1 MRQENGK
8 ETEKRSL
15 IDPMPYPNV
24 FQPLDIGGCTLPN
37 RIVRAAHS
45 TGAVGEDL
53 IAYHEARAKG
63 GAALT
68 VLQIA
73 GVHPT
78 SPTDIPV
85 FTDRVL
91 PFYEEMSTRLH
102 AAGGKVFQQLWH
114 GGAAIEQ
121 RSLHNFQQPL
131 APSTIPSPMVGM
143 VPQALTTA
151 MIDELVGAFAAAA
164 RRCEEGGLDGVE
176 LHGAHGYLIG
186 QFLSP
191 ATNHRDDHYGGSL
204 ENRTRFLREILAAI
218 RAETSP
224 GFPVGVRISADDQI
238 EGGVFPEEAAA
249 IAKLVEPDI
258 DFLDVSLSSY
268 WRFHRLLSTLDEGL
282 GYEVPTSE
290 VVTGAVDVPAIV
302 TGRITTL
309 DHAEHLLKSGV
320 ADLVSIVRGMIADP
334 DLVVKA
340 QSGREGEI
348 RPCIGT
354 SVGCVARFMVA
365 GKMRCVV
372 NTAAGQ
378 ETKVPFEPADRV
390 AEPKR
395 VLVAGGGPAG
405 LEAARA
411 AALRGHQVVLYEMT
425 GELGGQVRMAASA
438 PPRTDLGAI
447 TAFLADE
454 LDRLGVTVRLRS
466 PVDPDVVADEK
477 PHELVIATG
486 TTPRRGFQIS
496 APSKPIPGA
505 GLPHVFTSWEV
516 LGFGGQA
523 AVGKRAV
530 VFDDTGTFEAIS
542 VCDALMAAGAEVR
555 LLSRHEQ
562 LGAAIPYPA
571 ATVEASRE
579 RLFSGPFSF
588 TPAVALRE
596 IAPNTVVTRDLGT
609 YAERSF
615 DADTVV
621 IVSYHDCNNE
631 LADHLRA
638 KMSGEPGA
646 PPFNMHL
653 VGDVNGTNSIMAA
666 IHAGAW
672 VGREI

>member
-164 RRCEEGGLDGVE
+164 RRCEQGGLDGVE

-378 ETKVPFEPADRV
+378 ETKVPFEPAGRV

-516 LGFGGQA
+516 LGFGGRA

-555 LLSRHEQ
+555 LLSRHEH

-638 KMSGEPGA
+638 KMSDQSGA

>member
-1 MRQENGK
+1 M
-8 ETEKRSL
+8 
-15 IDPMPYPNV
+15 

-37 RIVRAAHS
+37 RIVRTAHS

-68 VLQIA
+68 ILQIA

-91 PFYEEMSTRLH
+91 PFYEEMAARLH

-121 RSLHNFQQPL
+121 RSLTNYQQPL
-131 APSTIPSPMVGM
+131 APSPIPSPMVGD
-143 VPQALTTA
+143 VPQVLTTS
-151 MIDELVGAFAAAA
+151 MIDELVEAFAVAA
-164 RRCEEGGLDGVE
+164 RRCEQGGLDGVE

-191 ATNHRDDHYGGSL
+191 ATNLRDDDYGGSL

-218 RAETSP
+218 RSETSP
-224 GFPVGVRISADDQI
+224 GFPVGLRISADDQI
-238 EGGVFPEEAAA
+238 EGGVDPEEAAA
-249 IAKLVEPDI
+249 IAKLVEPDL

-290 VVTGAVDVPAIV
+290 VVTTAVEVPTIV

-309 DHAEHLLKSGV
+309 DHAEHLIQSGV

-334 DLVVKA
+334 ELVAKA
-340 QSGREGEI
+340 RDGREGEI

-378 ETKVPFEPADRV
+378 ETKVPFEPNDRV

-405 LEAARA
+405 LEAART
-411 AALRGHQVVLYEMT
+411 AALRGHEVVLYEMT

-438 PPRTDLGAI
+438 PPRSDVGAI
-447 TAFLADE
+447 TAFLTDE

-466 PVDPDVVADEK
+466 PVDPDVVAEERPDE
-477 PHELVIATG
+477 LIIATG

-505 GLPHVFTSWEV
+505 DLPHVYTSWEV
-516 LGFGGQA
+516 LGFGGRA
-523 AVGKRAV
+523 SIGRKAV
-530 VFDDTGTFEAIS
+530 VYDDTGTFEAIS
-542 VCDALMAAGAEVR
+542 VCDALMAAGAEVSF
-555 LLSRHEQ
+555 LSRHEQ
-562 LGAAIPYPA
+562 LGATILYPA

-579 RLFSGPFSF
+579 RLFSGPCSF

-596 IAPNTVVTRDLGT
+596 ITPEAVVTRDLGT
-609 YAERSF
+609 YTERSF

-631 LADHLRA
+631 LANYLRA
-638 KMSGEPGA
+638 EMSDQSGA

-666 IHAGAW
+666 IHAGAR
-672 VGREI
+672 VGRDI

>member
-1 MRQENGK
+1 
-8 ETEKRSL
+8 
-15 IDPMPYPNV
+15 MPYPHV

-53 IAYHEARAKG
+53 IAYHEARARG

-68 VLQIA
+68 ILQIA
-73 GVHPT
+73 GVHPS

-91 PFYEEMSTRLH
+91 PFYEEMASRIH
-102 AAGGKVFQQLWH
+102 AAGGGVFQQLWH

-121 RSLHNFQQPL
+121 RSLQNFQQPL
-131 APSTIPSPMVGM
+131 APSAIPSPMVGV
-143 VPQALTTA
+143 VPQELTTA
-151 MIDELVGAFAAAA
+151 MIDELVEAFAAAA
-164 RRCEEGGLDGVE
+164 RRCEQGGLDGVE

-191 ATNHRDDHYGGSL
+191 ATNLREDRYGGSL

-224 GFPVGVRISADDQI
+224 GFPVGLRISADDQI
-238 EGGVFPEEAAA
+238 EGGIEPEEAAA

-290 VVTGAVDVPAIV
+290 VVTAAVDVPTIV

-309 DHAEHLLKSGV
+309 DHAEHLIKSGV

-334 DLVVKA
+334 ELVAKA
-340 QSGREGEI
+340 RDGRESEI

-378 ETKVPFEPADRV
+378 ETSVPFEPADRV
-390 AEPKR
+390 AHPKR

-411 AALRGHQVVLYEMT
+411 AALRGHEVVLYEMT
-425 GELGGQVRMAASA
+425 GELGGQVRMAASV
-438 PPRTDLGAI
+438 PPRSDLGAI
-447 TAFLADE
+447 TAFLAEE
-454 LDRLGVTVRLRS
+454 LDRLGVAVKLRS
-466 PVDPDVVADEK
+466 PVDLDVVADER
-477 PHELVIATG
+477 PDELVIATG

-496 APSKPIPGA
+496 APSKPVPGA
-505 GLPHVFTSWEV
+505 DLPHVYTSWEV
-516 LGFGGQA
+516 LGFGGRA
-523 AVGKRAV
+523 AIGQKAV
-530 VFDDTGTFEAIS
+530 VYDDTGTFEAIS
-542 VCDALMAAGAEVR
+542 VCDALMAAGAEVTF
-555 LLSRHEQ
+555 LSRHEQ
-562 LGAAIPYPA
+562 LGATIPYPA

-579 RLFSGPFSF
+579 RLFAGAFSF

-596 IAPNTVVTRDLGT
+596 ITPEAVVTRDLGT
-609 YAERSF
+609 CTERSF
-615 DADTVV
+615 EADTAV
-621 IVSYHDCNNE
+621 IVSYHDCNSE
-631 LADHLRA
+631 LADYLQA
-638 KMSGEPGA
+638 GMNGQADTPQY
-646 PPFNMHL
+646 NMHL

-666 IHAGAW
+666 IHAGAR

>member
-1 MRQENGK
+1 MA
-8 ETEKRSL
+8 
-15 IDPMPYPNV
+15 YPHV

-68 VLQIA
+68 ILQIA

-85 FTDRVL
+85 YTDRVL
-91 PFYEEMSTRLH
+91 PLYEEMAARLH

-121 RSLHNFQQPL
+121 RSLSNFQQPL
-131 APSTIPSPMVGM
+131 APSPIPSPMVGV
-143 VPQALTTA
+143 VPQVLTTT
-151 MIDELVGAFAAAA
+151 MIDELVEAFAAAA
-164 RRCEEGGLDGVE
+164 LRCEAGGLDGVE

-191 ATNHRDDHYGGSL
+191 ATNLRDDHYGGSL

-224 GFPVGVRISADDQI
+224 GFPVGLRISADDQI
-238 EGGVFPEEAAA
+238 EGGVYPEEAAA
-249 IAKLVEPDI
+249 IAKQVEPDI

-290 VVTGAVDVPAIV
+290 VVTTAVEVPAIV

-309 DHAEHLLKSGV
+309 DHAEHLIKSGV

-334 DLVVKA
+334 ELVAKA
-340 QSGREGEI
+340 RDGRESEI

-378 ETKVPFEPADRV
+378 ETRVPFEPADRV
-390 AEPKR
+390 AVPKR

-405 LEAARA
+405 LEAART
-411 AALRGHQVVLYEMT
+411 AALRGHEVVLCEMA

-438 PPRTDLGAI
+438 PPRSDLGAI

-454 LDRLGVTVRLRS
+454 LHRLGVTVQLRS
-466 PVDPDVVADEK
+466 PVDPDVVADEG
-477 PHELVIATG
+477 PDELIIATG

-496 APSKPIPGA
+496 APSNPIPGA
-505 GLPHVFTSWEV
+505 HLPHVFTSWEV
-516 LGFGGQA
+516 LGFGGRASIGQE
-523 AVGKRAV
+523 AV
-530 VFDDTGTFEAIS
+530 VYDDTGTFEAIS
-542 VCDALMAAGAEVR
+542 VCDALMAAGAEVT

-562 LGAAIPYPA
+562 LGAAILYPP

-579 RLFSGPFSF
+579 RLFSGRFSF

-596 IAPNTVVTRDLGT
+596 ITPEAVMTRDLGT
-609 YAERSF
+609 YNERGF

-631 LADHLRA
+631 LADYLRA
-638 KMSGEPGA
+638 EMSDRSDA
-646 PPFNMHL
+646 PKFTMHL

-666 IHAGAW
+666 IHAGAR

>member
-1 MRQENGK
+1 
-8 ETEKRSL
+8 
-15 IDPMPYPNV
+15 MPYPHV
-24 FQPLDIGGCTLPN
+24 FQQLDIGGCTLPN

-68 VLQIA
+68 ILQIA

-85 FTDRVL
+85 HTDRVL
-91 PFYEEMSTRLH
+91 PFYEEMADRLH
-102 AAGGKVFQQLWH
+102 AAGGRVFQQLWH
-114 GGAAIEQ
+114 GGAAMEQ
-121 RSLHNFQQPL
+121 RSLSNFQQPL
-131 APSTIPSPMVGM
+131 APSPIPSPMGGV
-143 VPQALTTA
+143 VPQALTQA

-164 RRCEEGGLDGVE
+164 RRCEQGGLDGVE

-191 ATNHRDDHYGGSL
+191 ATNLRDDQYGGSL

-218 RAETSP
+218 RAETSL
-224 GFPVGVRISADDQI
+224 GFPVGLRISADDQI
-238 EGGVFPEEAAA
+238 EGGVDPEEAAA
-249 IAKLVEPDI
+249 IAKLVEADI

-290 VVTGAVDVPAIV
+290 VVTTAVEVPTIV

-309 DHAEHLLKSGV
+309 DHAEHLIQSGV

-334 DLVVKA
+334 DLVAKA
-340 QSGREGEI
+340 RDGRESEI

-378 ETKVPFEPADRV
+378 ETKVPFEPVDRV

-405 LEAARA
+405 LEAART
-411 AALRGHQVVLYEMT
+411 AALRGHEVVLHEMT
-425 GELGGQVRMAASA
+425 GELGGQVRMAATA
-438 PPRTDLGAI
+438 HPRSDLGAI

-454 LDRLGVTVRLRS
+454 LDRLGVAVRLRS
-466 PVDPDVVADEK
+466 PVDPDVVAEERPDE
-477 PHELVIATG
+477 LIIATG

-496 APSKPIPGA
+496 APSSPIPGA
-505 GLPHVFTSWEV
+505 DLAHVCTSWEV
-516 LGFGGQA
+516 LGFGGRA
-523 AVGKRAV
+523 AIGQQAV
-530 VFDDTGTFEAIS
+530 VYDDTGTFEAIS
-542 VCDALMAAGAEVR
+542 VCDALMAAGAEVTF
-555 LLSRHEQ
+555 LSRHEQ
-562 LGAAIPYPA
+562 LGATILYPA

-579 RLFSGPFSF
+579 RLFSGRFSF

-596 IAPNTVVTRDLGT
+596 ITPNTVVTRDLGT
-609 YAERSF
+609 YTERSF
-615 DADTVV
+615 EADTVV
-621 IVSYHDCNNE
+621 VVSYHDCNNE
-631 LADHLRA
+631 LADYLRA
-638 KMSGEPGA
+638 ELSEQADA
-646 PPFNMHL
+646 PRFNMHL

-666 IHAGAW
+666 IHAGARA
-672 VGREI
+672 GREI

>member
-1 MRQENGK
+1 
-8 ETEKRSL
+8 
-15 IDPMPYPNV
+15 MPYPNV

-68 VLQIA
+68 ILQIA

-78 SPTDIPV
+78 AATDIPV

-91 PFYEEMSTRLH
+91 PFYEEMATRLH
-102 AAGGKVFQQLWH
+102 AAGGRVFQQLWH

-121 RSLHNFQQPL
+121 RSLHNFQPPL
-131 APSTIPSPMVGM
+131 APSAVPSPMVGV
-143 VPQALTTA
+143 VPQVLTQA
-151 MIDELVGAFAAAA
+151 VIDELVEAFAAAA
-164 RRCEEGGLDGVE
+164 RRCEQGGLDGVE

-191 ATNHRDDHYGGSL
+191 ATNLRDDHYGGSL

-218 RAETSP
+218 RQETSP
-224 GFPVGVRISADDQI
+224 GFPVGIRISADDQI
-238 EGGVFPEEAAA
+238 EGGVDPEESAA

-290 VVTGAVDVPAIV
+290 VVTRAVDVPTIV

-309 DHAEHLLKSGV
+309 DHAEHLVKSGV

-334 DLVVKA
+334 ELVVKA
-340 QSGREGEI
+340 RDGRESEV

-372 NTAAGQ
+372 NSAAGQ
-378 ETKVPFEPADRV
+378 ETSVPFEPADRV

-395 VLVAGGGPAG
+395 VLVVGGGPAG

-411 AALRGHQVVLYEMT
+411 AALRGHEVVLYEMT
-425 GELGGQVRMAASA
+425 NELGGQVRMAASA
-438 PPRTDLGAI
+438 PPRSDLGAI

-466 PVDPDVVADEK
+466 PVDPDVVAEERPDE
-477 PHELVIATG
+477 LIIATG
-486 TTPRRGFQIS
+486 TAPRRGFQIS

-505 GLPHVFTSWEV
+505 ELPHVFTSWEV
-516 LGFGGQA
+516 LGFGGRA
-523 AVGKRAV
+523 AIGRRAV

-542 VCDALMAAGAEVR
+542 VSDVLMAAGAEVTF
-555 LLSRHEQ
+555 LSRHEQ
-562 LGAAIPYPA
+562 LGATILYPA

-596 IAPNTVVTRDLGT
+596 ITPETVTARDLGT
-609 YAERSF
+609 YVERSF
-615 DADTVV
+615 EADTVV
-621 IVSYHDCNNE
+621 VVGYHDCNSE
-631 LADHLRA
+631 LADYLRA
-638 KMSGEPGA
+638 QMFEQSGA
-646 PPFNMHL
+646 PRFNMHL

-666 IHAGAW
+666 IHAGAR

>member
-1 MRQENGK
+1 
-8 ETEKRSL
+8 
-15 IDPMPYPNV
+15 MPYPHV
-24 FQPLDIGGCTLPN
+24 FQPLDLGGCTLPN

-53 IAYHEARAKG
+53 IAYHEARARG

-68 VLQIA
+68 ILQIA
-73 GVHPT
+73 GVHPS

-91 PFYEEMSTRLH
+91 PFYEEMAARLH
-102 AAGGKVFQQLWH
+102 AAGGRVFQQLWH
-114 GGAAIEQ
+114 GGAATER
-121 RSLHNFQQPL
+121 RSLANFEQPL
-131 APSTIPSPMVGM
+131 APSAVPSPMVGV
-143 VPQALTTA
+143 VPQELTAA
-151 MIDELVGAFAAAA
+151 MIDELVEAFAAAA
-164 RRCEEGGLDGVE
+164 RRSEQGGLDGVE

-191 ATNHRDDHYGGSL
+191 ATNLRDDDYGGSL
-204 ENRTRFLREILAAI
+204 ENRTRFLREVLAAI

-224 GFPVGVRISADDQI
+224 GFPVGLRISADDQI
-238 EGGVFPEEAAA
+238 EGGVEPVEAAA
-249 IAKLVEPDI
+249 IAKLVEDDI

-290 VVTGAVDVPAIV
+290 VVTREVEVPTIV

-309 DHAEHLLKSGV
+309 DHAEHLIKSGV
-320 ADLVSIVRGMIADP
+320 ADMVSIVRGMVADP
-334 DLVVKA
+334 DLVAKA
-340 QSGREGEI
+340 RDGRESEI

-372 NTAAGQ
+372 NAAAGQ
-378 ETKVPFEPADRV
+378 ETRVPFEPADRV
-390 AEPKR
+390 AQPKR

-411 AALRGHQVVLYEMT
+411 AALRGHEVVLYEMT
-425 GELGGQVRMAASA
+425 GELGGQVRMAASV
-438 PPRTDLGAI
+438 PPRSDLGAI

-454 LDRLGVTVRLRS
+454 LDRLGVAVRLRS
-466 PVDPDVVADEK
+466 PVDPDVVADER
-477 PHELVIATG
+477 PDELIIATG

-496 APSKPIPGA
+496 APSTPIPGA
-505 GLPHVFTSWEV
+505 ELPHVFTSWEV
-516 LGFGGQA
+516 LGYGGRA
-523 AVGKRAV
+523 AIGQKAV
-530 VFDDTGTFEAIS
+530 VYDDTGTFEAIS
-542 VCDALMAAGAEVR
+542 VCDALMAAGTKVTF
-555 LLSRHEQ
+555 LSRHEQ
-562 LGAAIPYPA
+562 LGATILYPA

-579 RLFSGPFSF
+579 RLFAGPFSF

-596 IAPNTVVTRDLGT
+596 ITPESVVTRDLGT
-609 YAERSF
+609 YTERSF
-615 DADTVV
+615 EADTVV
-621 IVSYHDCNNE
+621 VVSYHHCNSD
-631 LADHLRA
+631 LAYYLRTE
-638 KMSGEPGA
+638 MSGQTDT

-666 IHAGAW
+666 IHAGTQI
-672 VGREI
+672 GRSI

>member
-1 MRQENGK
+1 
-8 ETEKRSL
+8 
-15 IDPMPYPNV
+15 MPYPNV

-37 RIVRAAHS
+37 RIVRTAHS
-45 TGAVGEDL
+45 TGAVGEEL

-78 SPTDIPV
+78 APTDIPV
-85 FTDRVL
+85 FADRVL
-91 PFYEEMSTRLH
+91 PFYEEMATRLH

-114 GGAAIEQ
+114 GGAATER

-131 APSTIPSPMVGM
+131 APSAVPSPMVGV
-143 VPQALTTA
+143 VPQVLTQA
-151 MIDELVGAFAAAA
+151 MIDELVEAFATAA
-164 RRCEEGGLDGVE
+164 RRCEQGGLDGVE

-191 ATNHRDDHYGGSL
+191 ATNLRDDGYGGSL
-204 ENRTRFLREILAAI
+204 ENRIRFLREILAAI
-218 RAETSP
+218 RQETSP
-224 GFPVGVRISADDQI
+224 GFPVGIRISADDQI
-238 EGGVFPEEAAA
+238 EGGVDPEESAA
-249 IAKLVEPDI
+249 IAKLVESDI
-258 DFLDVSLSSY
+258 DFLDVSLASY

-290 VVTGAVDVPAIV
+290 VVTTAVDVPTIV

-309 DHAEHLLKSGV
+309 DHAEHLIKSGV

-334 DLVVKA
+334 ELVVKA
-340 QSGREGEI
+340 RDGRESEV

-354 SVGCVARFMVA
+354 SVGCVARFMVT

-378 ETKVPFEPADRV
+378 ETSVPFEAADRV
-390 AEPKR
+390 SEPKR
-395 VLVAGGGPAG
+395 LLVAGGGPAG

-411 AALRGHQVVLYEMT
+411 AALRGHEVVLYEMT
-425 GELGGQVRMAASA
+425 NELGGQVRMAASS
-438 PPRTDLGAI
+438 PPRSDLGAI

-466 PVDPDVVADEK
+466 PVDPDVVAEERPDE
-477 PHELVIATG
+477 LIIATG

-505 GLPHVFTSWEV
+505 DLPHVFTSWEV
-516 LGFGGQA
+516 LGFGGRA
-523 AVGKRAV
+523 DIGTKAV

-542 VCDALMAAGAEVR
+542 VCDALIAAGAEVTF
-555 LLSRHEQ
+555 LSRHEQ
-562 LGAAIPYPA
+562 LGAAILYPA

-596 IAPNTVVTRDLGT
+596 ITPETVTARDLGT
-609 YAERSF
+609 YVERSF
-615 DADTVV
+615 EADTVV
-621 IVSYHDCNNE
+621 VVSYHDCNNE
-631 LADHLRA
+631 LADYLRA
-638 KMSGEPGA
+638 EMFEPTGA
-646 PPFNMHL
+646 PRFNMHL

-666 IHAGAW
+666 IHAGTR

>member
-1 MRQENGK
+1 
-8 ETEKRSL
+8 
-15 IDPMPYPNV
+15 MPYPNV

-68 VLQIA
+68 ILQIA

-85 FTDRVL
+85 FTDKVL
-91 PFYEEMSTRLH
+91 PFYEQMASRLH

-121 RSLHNFQQPL
+121 RSLGNFRQPL
-131 APSTIPSPMVGM
+131 APSAIPSPMVGV
-143 VPQALTTA
+143 VPQALTQA
-151 MIDELVGAFAAAA
+151 MIDELVEAFAVAA

-191 ATNHRDDHYGGSL
+191 ATNLRDDRYGGSL
-204 ENRTRFLREILAAI
+204 ENRTRFLREIVAAI
-218 RAETSP
+218 SAETSP
-224 GFPVGVRISADDQI
+224 GFPVGLRISADDQI
-238 EGGVFPEEAAA
+238 EGGVEPEEAAD
-249 IAKLVEPDI
+249 IAKLVEADI

-290 VVTGAVDVPAIV
+290 VVTKAVDVPAIV

-309 DHAEHLLKSGV
+309 DHAEHLIKSGV

-334 DLVVKA
+334 ELVAKA
-340 QSGREGEI
+340 RDGRESEI

-378 ETKVPFEPADRV
+378 ETKVSFEPTDRV

-405 LEAARA
+405 LEAART
-411 AALRGHQVVLYEMT
+411 AALRGHDVVLYEMT

-438 PPRTDLGAI
+438 PPRSDLGAI

-454 LDRLGVTVRLRS
+454 LDRLGVTVNLRS
-466 PVDPDVVADEK
+466 PVDPDVVADEQ
-477 PHELVIATG
+477 PDELVIATG

-496 APSKPIPGA
+496 APSKPVPGA
-505 GLPHVFTSWEV
+505 DLPHVYTSWEV
-516 LGFGGQA
+516 LGFGGRA
-523 AVGKRAV
+523 AIGQKAV

-542 VCDALMAAGAEVR
+542 VSDALIAAGAEVTF
-555 LLSRHEQ
+555 LSRHEQ
-562 LGAAIPYPA
+562 LGATILYPA

-596 IAPNTVVTRDLGT
+596 ITPEAVVTRDLGT
-609 YAERSF
+609 YTERRF
-615 DADTVV
+615 EADTVV
-621 IVSYHDCNNE
+621 IVSYHDCNSE
-631 LADHLRA
+631 LADYLRA
-638 KMSGEPGA
+638 EMLEHPGS
-646 PPFNMHL
+646 PRFNMHL
-653 VGDVNGTNSIMAA
+653 VGDVYGTNSIMAA
-666 IHAGAW
+666 IHAGAR

>member
-1 MRQENGK
+1 M
-8 ETEKRSL
+8 
-15 IDPMPYPNV
+15 
-24 FQPLDIGGCTLPN
+24 FQPLDIGSCTLPN

-45 TGAVGEDL
+45 TGATGEEL
-53 IAYHEARAKG
+53 IAYHEARARG

-68 VLQIA
+68 ILQIA
-73 GVHPT
+73 GVHPS

-85 FTDRVL
+85 FADRVL
-91 PFYEEMSTRLH
+91 PFYEEIARRIH

-114 GGAAIEQ
+114 AGAAVEQ
-121 RSLHNFQQPL
+121 RSIRNFRQPL
-131 APSTIPSPMVGM
+131 APSAIPSPMAGT
-143 VPQALTTA
+143 VPRELDPA
-151 MIDELVGAFAAAA
+151 MIEELVGAFAIAA

-191 ATNHRDDHYGGSL
+191 ATNLRDDRYGGSL
-204 ENRTRFLREILAAI
+204 ENRTRFLREVLAAV

-238 EGGVFPEEAAA
+238 EGGIRPEEAAA
-249 IAKLVEPDI
+249 IAKLVEPHI

-290 VVTGAVDVPAIV
+290 VVTKAVEVPTIV

-309 DHAEHLLKSGV
+309 DHAEHLIKSGA

-334 DLVVKA
+334 ELVTKA
-340 QSGREGEI
+340 RDGREREI
-348 RPCIGT
+348 RPCVGT

-372 NTAAGQ
+372 NAAAGQ
-378 ETKVPFEPADRV
+378 ETKMPFEPADRV
-390 AEPKR
+390 AQPKR

-405 LEAARA
+405 LEAART
-411 AALRGHQVVLYEMT
+411 AALRGHEVVLYEMT
-425 GELGGQVRMAASA
+425 GELGGQVRMAASV
-438 PPRTDLGAI
+438 PPRSDLGAI

-454 LDRLGVTVRLRS
+454 LDRLGVRVKLRS
-466 PVDPDVVADEK
+466 AVDPEVVAEEK
-477 PHELVIATG
+477 PDELIIATG

-496 APSKPIPGA
+496 APSKPVPGA
-505 GLPHVFTSWEV
+505 ERPHVFTSWEV
-516 LGFGGQA
+516 LGFGGRA
-523 AVGKRAV
+523 AVDRTAA

-542 VCDALMAAGAEVR
+542 VCDALLAAGAEVR

-562 LGAAIPYPA
+562 IGAAIPYPA

-579 RLFSGPFSF
+579 RLFAGPLSF

-596 IAPNTVVTRDLGT
+596 ITPASVVTRDLGT
-609 YAERSF
+609 GIQRSF
-615 DADTVV
+615 NADTVV
-621 IVSYHDCNNE
+621 IVSYHDCNRE
-631 LADHLRA
+631 LADWLHAEISDHL
-638 KMSGEPGA
+638 
-646 PPFNMHL
+646 PFNMRL

-666 IHAGAW
+666 IHAGARA
-672 VGREI
+672 GREI

>member
-1 MRQENGK
+1 
-8 ETEKRSL
+8 
-15 IDPMPYPNV
+15 MPYPHV

-68 VLQIA
+68 ILQIA
-73 GVHPT
+73 GVHPS

-85 FTDRVL
+85 FSDRVL
-91 PFYEEMSTRLH
+91 PFCEQMANRLH

-121 RSLHNFQQPL
+121 RSLQNFQQPL
-131 APSTIPSPMVGM
+131 APSAIPSPMVGV
-143 VPQALTTA
+143 VPQELTQA

-191 ATNHRDDHYGGSL
+191 ATNLREDGYGGSL

-224 GFPVGVRISADDQI
+224 GFPVGLRISADDQI
-238 EGGVFPEEAAA
+238 EGGVEPEEAAD
-249 IAKLVEPDI
+249 IAKLVESDI

-290 VVTGAVDVPAIV
+290 VVTAAVDVPTIV

-309 DHAEHLLKSGV
+309 DHAEHLIKSGV

-334 DLVVKA
+334 ELVAKA
-340 QSGREGEI
+340 RDGREGEI

-372 NTAAGQ
+372 NAAAGQ
-378 ETKVPFEPADRV
+378 ETSVPFEPADR
-390 AEPKR
+390 AAQPKR

-405 LEAARA
+405 LEAART
-411 AALRGHQVVLYEMT
+411 AALRGHEVVLYEMT
-425 GELGGQVRMAASA
+425 GELGGQVRMAASV
-438 PPRTDLGAI
+438 PPRSDLGAI

-454 LDRLGVTVRLRS
+454 LDRLGVTVKLRS
-466 PVDPDVVADEK
+466 PVDPDVVADER
-477 PHELVIATG
+477 PDELIIATG

-496 APSKPIPGA
+496 APSRPVLGA
-505 GLPHVFTSWEV
+505 DLPHVYTSWEV
-516 LGFGGQA
+516 LGFGGRVA
-523 AVGKRAV
+523 IGRTAV
-530 VFDDTGTFEAIS
+530 VYDDTGTFEAIS
-542 VCDALMAAGAEVR
+542 VCDALMAAGAEVTF
-555 LLSRHEQ
+555 LSRHEQ
-562 LGAAIPYPA
+562 LGATILYPA

-579 RLFSGPFSF
+579 RLFAGRFSF
-588 TPAVALRE
+588 TPAVALRAITPE
-596 IAPNTVVTRDLGT
+596 AVVARDLGT
-609 YAERSF
+609 YTERRF

-631 LADHLRA
+631 LADYLQA
-638 KMSGEPGA
+638 ELSGQPDA
-646 PPFNMHL
+646 PQFNMHL
-653 VGDVNGTNSIMAA
+653 VGDVNGTDSIMAA
-666 IHAGAW
+666 IHAGAR
-672 VGREI
+672 VGRAI

>member
-1 MRQENGK
+1 MA
-8 ETEKRSL
+8 
-15 IDPMPYPNV
+15 YPHV
-24 FQPLDIGGCTLPN
+24 FQPLEIGGCTITN

-45 TGAVGEDL
+45 TGATGESL
-53 IAYHEARAKG
+53 IAYHEARARG

-85 FTDRVL
+85 FTDEVL
-91 PFYEEMSTRLH
+91 PFYEEMSARIH

-114 GGAAIEQ
+114 GGAAMER
-121 RSLHNFQQPL
+121 RSLQNFQPLL
-131 APSTIPSPMVGM
+131 APSAVPNPMVGV
-143 VPQALTTA
+143 VPKALTKA
-151 MIDELVGAFAAAA
+151 MIDELVEAFAVSA
-164 RRCEEGGLDGVE
+164 RRCERGGLDGVE
-176 LHGAHGYLIG
+176 LHAAHGYLIG

-191 ATNHRDDHYGGSL
+191 ATNLREDDYGGSL
-204 ENRTRFLREILAAI
+204 ENRTRFLREVLAAV
-218 RAETSP
+218 RRETSP
-224 GFPVGVRISADDQI
+224 GFPVGIRISADDQI
-238 EGGVFPEEAAA
+238 EGGVDPEESAA
-249 IAKLVEPDI
+249 IARLVEPDI
-258 DFLDVSLSSY
+258 DFLDVSLASY

-282 GYEVPTSE
+282 GYEIPTSE
-290 VVTGAVDVPAIV
+290 VVTRAVGVPTIV
-302 TGRITTL
+302 TGRIMTL
-309 DHAEHLLKSGV
+309 DHAEHLIKNGV

-334 DLVVKA
+334 ELVAKA
-340 QSGREGEI
+340 RDGRESEV

-365 GKMRCVV
+365 GRMQCVV
-372 NTAAGQ
+372 NTAAGR
-378 ETKVPFEPADRV
+378 ETSVPFDPEDRV

-395 VLVAGGGPAG
+395 ILVAGGGPAG
-405 LEAARA
+405 LEAART
-411 AALRGHQVVLYEMT
+411 AALRGHEVVLCEMA

-438 PPRTDLGAI
+438 PHRTDLGAI

-466 PVDPDVVADEK
+466 PVDPDVIAEVD
-477 PHELVIATG
+477 PDELVVATG

-505 GLPHVFTSWEV
+505 DLPHVSTSWDV
-516 LGFGGQA
+516 LGFGGRA

-542 VCDALMAAGAEVR
+542 VSDALIAAGAEVAF
-555 LLSRHEQ
+555 LCRHER
-562 LGAAIPYPA
+562 LGAKIMYPE

-596 IAPNTVVTRDLGT
+596 ITPEAVVARDLGT
-609 YAERSF
+609 YGERSF
-615 DADTVV
+615 EADTVV
-621 IVSYHDCNNE
+621 VVSYHECNSD
-631 LADHLRA
+631 LADYLR
-638 KMSGEPGA
+638 GEMFGQQPA
-646 PPFNMHL
+646 TRWDHRFNMHL
-653 VGDVNGTNSIMAA
+653 VGDVNGTDSIMAA
-666 IHAGAW
+666 IHAGAR

>member
-1 MRQENGK
+1 
-8 ETEKRSL
+8 
-15 IDPMPYPNV
+15 MPYPHV

-45 TGAVGEDL
+45 TGAVGEEL

-68 VLQIA
+68 ILQIA

-85 FTDRVL
+85 YTDRVL
-91 PFYEEMSTRLH
+91 PFYDEMAARLH
-102 AAGGKVFQQLWH
+102 AAGGRVFQQLWH

-121 RSLHNFQQPL
+121 RSLSNFQQPL
-131 APSTIPSPMVGM
+131 APSPIPSPMVGV

-151 MIDELVGAFAAAA
+151 MIDELVGGFAAAA
-164 RRCEEGGLDGVE
+164 RRCEQGGLDGVE

-191 ATNHRDDHYGGSL
+191 ATNLRDDHYGGGL
-204 ENRTRFLREILAAI
+204 ENRTRFLREVLAAI

-224 GFPVGVRISADDQI
+224 GFPVGLRISADDQI
-238 EGGVFPEEAAA
+238 EGGIDPEEAAA

-290 VVTGAVDVPAIV
+290 VVTKAVDVPTIV
-302 TGRITTL
+302 TGRITTV
-309 DHAEHLLKSGV
+309 DHAEHLIQSGV

-334 DLVVKA
+334 ELVAKA
-340 QSGREGEI
+340 RDSRESEI

-378 ETKVPFEPADRV
+378 ETKVPFEPIDRV

-405 LEAARA
+405 LEAART
-411 AALRGHQVVLYEMT
+411 AALRGHEVMLYEMT
-425 GELGGQVRMAASA
+425 GELGGQVRMAASV
-438 PPRTDLGAI
+438 PPRSDLGAI

-466 PVDPDVVADEK
+466 PVDPDVVAEEQPDEM
-477 PHELVIATG
+477 VIATG

-496 APSKPIPGA
+496 APSNPIPGA
-505 GLPHVFTSWEV
+505 DLPHVYTSWEV
-516 LGFGGQA
+516 LGFGGRA
-523 AVGKRAV
+523 AIGQRAV
-530 VFDDTGTFEAIS
+530 VYDDTGTFEAIS
-542 VCDALMAAGAEVR
+542 VCDALMAAGVEVIF
-555 LLSRHEQ
+555 LSRHEQ
-562 LGAAIPYPA
+562 LGATILYPA

-588 TPAVALRE
+588 TPTIALRE
-596 IAPNTVVTRDLGT
+596 ITPEVVIARDLGT
-609 YAERSF
+609 YTERSF

-631 LADHLRA
+631 LAEYLRA
-638 KMSGEPGA
+638 EMPGKAGA
-646 PPFNMHL
+646 PRFNMHL

-666 IHAGAW
+666 IHAGAR

>member
-1 MRQENGK
+1 
-8 ETEKRSL
+8 
-15 IDPMPYPNV
+15 MPYPHV

-73 GVHPT
+73 GVHPS

-91 PFYEEMSTRLH
+91 PFYEEMATRLH

-114 GGAAIEQ
+114 GGAATER
-121 RSLHNFQQPL
+121 RSLANFEQPL
-131 APSTIPSPMVGM
+131 APSAVPSPMVGV
-143 VPQALTTA
+143 VPQELTTA
-151 MIDELVGAFAAAA
+151 MIDELVEAFAAAA
-164 RRCEEGGLDGVE
+164 RRCEQGGLDGVE

-191 ATNHRDDHYGGSL
+191 ATNLRDDYYGGSL
-204 ENRTRFLREILAAI
+204 ENRTRFLRETLAAI
-218 RAETSP
+218 RGETST
-224 GFPVGVRISADDQI
+224 GFPVGIRISADDQI
-238 EGGVFPEEAAA
+238 EGGVNSEEAAA
-249 IAKLVEPDI
+249 IAKLLEPDI

-290 VVTGAVDVPAIV
+290 VVTRAVDVPTIV

-309 DHAEHLLKSGV
+309 DHAEHLIKSGI

-334 DLVVKA
+334 ELVAKA
-340 QSGREGEI
+340 RDGREGEV

-378 ETKVPFEPADRV
+378 ETTVPFEPADRV

-405 LEAARA
+405 LETARA
-411 AALRGHQVVLYEMT
+411 AALRGHEVVLYEMA

-438 PPRTDLGAI
+438 PPRSDLGAI

-466 PVDPDVVADEK
+466 PVDPDVVAEESPDE
-477 PHELVIATG
+477 LIIATG

-496 APSKPIPGA
+496 APSKPVPGA
-505 GLPHVFTSWEV
+505 DLPHVFTSWEV
-516 LGFGGQA
+516 LGFGGRA
-523 AVGKRAV
+523 AIGRTAV

-542 VCDALMAAGAEVR
+542 VCDALMAAGAEVT

-562 LGAAIPYPA
+562 LGATILYPA

-596 IAPNTVVTRDLGT
+596 ITPGTVIARDLGT

-615 DADTVV
+615 EADTVV
-621 IVSYHDCNNE
+621 IVSYHDCNSD
-631 LADHLRA
+631 LADYLRA
-638 KMSGEPGA
+638 EMSETPDA
-646 PPFNMHL
+646 PRFNMHL

-666 IHAGAW
+666 IHAGAR
-672 VGREI
+672 VGRMI

>member
-1 MRQENGK
+1 
-8 ETEKRSL
+8 
-15 IDPMPYPNV
+15 MPYPHV

-37 RIVRAAHS
+37 RIVRTAHS

-68 VLQIA
+68 ILQIA

-85 FTDRVL
+85 HTDRVL
-91 PFYEEMSTRLH
+91 PFYEEMADRLH
-102 AAGGKVFQQLWH
+102 AAGGRVFQQLWH
-114 GGAAIEQ
+114 GGAAMEQ
-121 RSLHNFQQPL
+121 RSLSNFQQPL
-131 APSTIPSPMVGM
+131 APSPIPSPMGGV
-143 VPQALTTA
+143 VPQALTQA

-164 RRCEEGGLDGVE
+164 RRCEQGGLDGVE

-191 ATNHRDDHYGGSL
+191 ATNLRDDQYGGSL

-218 RAETSP
+218 RAETSF
-224 GFPVGVRISADDQI
+224 GFPVGLRISADDQI
-238 EGGVFPEEAAA
+238 EGGVDPEEAAA
-249 IAKLVEPDI
+249 IAKLMESDI

-290 VVTGAVDVPAIV
+290 VVTKAVDVPAIV

-309 DHAEHLLKSGV
+309 DHAEHLIQSGV

-334 DLVVKA
+334 DLVAKA
-340 QSGREGEI
+340 RDGRESEI

-378 ETKVPFEPADRV
+378 ETKVPFEPVDRV

-405 LEAARA
+405 LEAART
-411 AALRGHQVVLYEMT
+411 AALRGHDVVLHEMT
-425 GELGGQVRMAASA
+425 GELGGQVRMAASS
-438 PPRTDLGAI
+438 PPRSDVGAI

-454 LDRLGVTVRLRS
+454 LDRLGVAVRLRS
-466 PVDPDVVADEK
+466 PVDPDVVAEERPDE
-477 PHELVIATG
+477 LIIATG

-496 APSKPIPGA
+496 APSSPIPGA
-505 GLPHVFTSWEV
+505 DLAHVCTSWEA
-516 LGFGGQA
+516 LGFGGRA
-523 AVGKRAV
+523 AIGQQAV
-530 VFDDTGTFEAIS
+530 VYDDTGTFEAIS
-542 VCDALMAAGAEVR
+542 VCDALMAAGAEVTF
-555 LLSRHEQ
+555 LSRHEQ
-562 LGAAIPYPA
+562 LGATILYPA

-579 RLFSGPFSF
+579 RLFSGRFSF

-596 IAPNTVVTRDLGT
+596 ITPNTVVTRDLGT
-609 YAERSF
+609 YTERSF
-615 DADTVV
+615 EADTVV
-621 IVSYHDCNNE
+621 VVSYHDCNNE
-631 LADHLRA
+631 LADYLRA
-638 KMSGEPGA
+638 ELSEQADA
-646 PPFNMHL
+646 PKFNMHL
-653 VGDVNGTNSIMAA
+653 AGDVNGTNSIMAA
-666 IHAGAW
+666 IHAGARA
-672 VGREI
+672 GREI

>member
-1 MRQENGK
+1 
-8 ETEKRSL
+8 
-15 IDPMPYPNV
+15 MPYPNV

-68 VLQIA
+68 ILQIA

-91 PFYEEMSTRLH
+91 PFYEQMADRLH

-121 RSLHNFQQPL
+121 RSLSSFRQPL
-131 APSTIPSPMVGM
+131 APSAIPSPMVGV
-143 VPQALTTA
+143 VPQALTPA
-151 MIDELVGAFAAAA
+151 MIDELVEAFAAAA

-191 ATNHRDDHYGGSL
+191 ATNLRDDGYGGSL
-204 ENRTRFLREILAAI
+204 ENRTRFLREIVAAI

-224 GFPVGVRISADDQI
+224 GFPVGLRISADDQI
-238 EGGVFPEEAAA
+238 EGGVEPEEAAA
-249 IAKLVEPDI
+249 IAKLVEADI

-290 VVTGAVDVPAIV
+290 VVTKAVDVPTIV

-309 DHAEHLLKSGV
+309 DHAEHLIKSGV

-334 DLVVKA
+334 ELVAKA
-340 QSGREGEI
+340 RDGRESEI

-378 ETKVPFEPADRV
+378 ETKVPFEPTDRV

-411 AALRGHQVVLYEMT
+411 AALRGHEVVLYEMT
-425 GELGGQVRMAASA
+425 SELGGQVRMAASA
-438 PPRTDLGAI
+438 PPRSDLGAI

-454 LDRLGVTVRLRS
+454 LDRLGVTVNLRS
-466 PVDPDVVADEK
+466 PVDPDVVADER
-477 PHELVIATG
+477 PDELVIATG

-496 APSKPIPGA
+496 APSKPVPGSE
-505 GLPHVFTSWEV
+505 LPHVYTSWEV
-516 LGFGGQA
+516 LGFGGRA
-523 AVGKRAV
+523 AIGQRAV

-542 VCDALMAAGAEVR
+542 VSDALMAAGAEVTF
-555 LLSRHEQ
+555 LSRHEQ
-562 LGAAIPYPA
+562 LGATILYPA

-596 IAPNTVVTRDLGT
+596 ITPEAVVTRDLGT
-609 YAERSF
+609 YAERRF
-615 DADTVV
+615 EADTVV

-631 LADHLRA
+631 LADYLRA
-638 KMSGEPGA
+638 EMLEHPGT
-646 PPFNMHL
+646 PRFNIHL

-666 IHAGAW
+666 IHAGAR
-672 VGREI
+672 VGRAI

>member
-1 MRQENGK
+1 MA
-8 ETEKRSL
+8 
-15 IDPMPYPNV
+15 YPNV
-24 FQPLDIGGCTLPN
+24 FQPLEIGSCTLPN

-68 VLQIA
+68 ILQIA
-73 GVHPT
+73 GIHPT

-85 FTDRVL
+85 FTDKVL
-91 PFYEEMSTRLH
+91 PFYEEMASRMH

-114 GGAAIEQ
+114 GGAAMEQ
-121 RSLHNFQQPL
+121 RSLQNFRQPL
-131 APSTIPSPMVGM
+131 APSAIPSPMVGV
-143 VPQALTTA
+143 VPQELTTA
-151 MIDELVGAFAAAA
+151 MIDELVAAFAIAA

-191 ATNHRDDHYGGSL
+191 ATNLRDDGYGGSL
-204 ENRTRFLREILAAI
+204 ENRVRFLREILAAI
-218 RAETSP
+218 RSETSP
-224 GFPVGVRISADDQI
+224 GFPVGLRISADDQI
-238 EGGVFPEEAAA
+238 EGGVEPEDAAD

-282 GYEVPTSE
+282 GYEVATSE
-290 VVTGAVDVPAIV
+290 VVTRAVDLPTIV

-309 DHAEHLLKSGV
+309 DHAEHLIKSGV

-334 DLVVKA
+334 ELVAKA
-340 QSGREGEI
+340 RDGRESEI

-378 ETKVPFEPADRV
+378 EISVPFEPADRT
-390 AEPKR
+390 AKPKR

-405 LEAARA
+405 LEAART
-411 AALRGHQVVLYEMT
+411 AALRGHEVVLYEMT
-425 GELGGQVRMAASA
+425 GQLGGQVRMAASVA
-438 PPRTDLGAI
+438 PRSDLVAI
-447 TAFLADE
+447 TAYLADE
-454 LDRLGVTVRLRS
+454 LDRLGVAVRLRS
-466 PVDPDVVADEK
+466 PVDPDVVADER
-477 PHELVIATG
+477 PDELIIATG

-496 APSKPIPGA
+496 APSNPVPGA
-505 GLPHVFTSWEV
+505 DLPHVYTSWEV
-516 LGFGGQA
+516 LGFGGRA
-523 AVGKRAV
+523 AIGQQAV

-542 VCDALMAAGAEVR
+542 VCDALMAAGAEVTF
-555 LLSRHEQ
+555 LSRHEQ
-562 LGAAIPYPA
+562 LGATILYPA

-579 RLFSGPFSF
+579 RLFAGPFSF

-596 IAPNTVVTRDLGT
+596 ITREAVVTRDLGT
-609 YAERSF
+609 YSERRF
-615 DADTVV
+615 EADTVV
-621 IVSYHDCNNE
+621 IVSYHDCNRE
-631 LADHLRA
+631 LADYL
-638 KMSGEPGA
+638 KSEMSGQPDT

-672 VGREI
+672 VGRQI